1 MSTDVIGT
9 PALAH
14 PAGAGTWRLIAR
26 RLGPERLRLAWLGV
40 ALVISTALPLAGPQL
55 TARVVNLAL
64 ARGPLRTMA
73 LLAVAY
79 LATQV
84 VAQAATVACSYLASG
99 AAWRTT
105 NRLREEVAGH
115 ALRLDMS
122 FHGRHTPGEMIE
134 RVDGD
139 LLGLATMMSSFV
151 INAISSALLLAGT
164 IVLVWLVDARIGV
177 ALTLL
182 VAVGAG
188 SLLLSQR
195 RAAGFADASREQ
207 EAQLFGSIE
216 EWLQA
221 SEDIRAN
228 GAGRHVL
235 RRLHERVADVFQAD
249 RRWEFW
255 GGLVISQTE
264 LTFAVGTVV
273 VLALGVLL
281 LGQGAITV
289 GTLVLLF
296 QYAQMVQGPIEQM
309 VNQAKEL
316 QKASEAA
323 GRVGRLLRERPSI
336 RDPSEALALP
346 SSGPLSLRFLDV
358 TFAYGTDPPVIR
370 QVSLELGAGRTL
382 GLVGRTG
389 SGKTTLARL
398 ALRLYDPQLG
408 AVQLGGVDVRSVG
421 LADLQHRTRLVTQ
434 EVHLF
439 AASVRENVTLFDATV
454 EDSRVIGALEEVGLG
469 DWLRRM
475 PRGLDTPLK
484 AGGVGLSAGEE
495 QLIALARVFA
505 ADPGLIVL
513 DEPSSRLDPI
523 SEARLQ
529 AATARL
535 LRGRTAIVIA
545 HRLST
550 LATVDEVAVLE
561 GGNLV
566 EHGPRGDLIGDA
578 ESRFAGM
585 LAAGVA

>member
-1 MSTDVIGT
+1 LPPIPKEDHVHVSIDVIGT
-9 PALAH
+9 PAGAR
-14 PAGAGTWRLIAR
+14 PAGAGAWRLIAA
-26 RLGPERLRLAWLGV
+26 RLAPERFRLAWL
-40 ALVISTALPLAGPQL
+40 ALALLVSTALPLMGPQL
-55 TARVVNLAL
+55 TARFVNLAL

-84 VAQAATVACSYLASG
+84 LAQAATVVSSYLASG
-99 AAWRTT
+99 CAWRTT

-115 ALRLDMS
+115 ALRLDMT

-139 LLGLATMMSSFV
+139 LLGLATMISSFV
-151 INAISSALLLAGT
+151 INAVGGAMVLLGT
-164 IVLVWLVDARIGV
+164 IVLVWLVDVRIGL

-188 SLLLSQR
+188 TLILSQR
-195 RAAGFADASREQ
+195 RAAGFADASRE
-207 EAQLFGSIE
+207 ASARLFGSIE

-228 GAGRHVL
+228 GAGRHVV
-235 RRLHERVADVFQAD
+235 RRLHERVADAFRAD
-249 RRWEFW
+249 RRWEVW

-264 LTFAVGTVV
+264 LTFALGTVV
-273 VLALGVLL
+273 MLVLGVLL
-281 LGQGAITV
+281 LRQGTITV

-296 QYAQMVQGPIEQM
+296 LYAQMVQSPIEQM

-316 QKASEAA
+316 QKAGEAA
-323 GRVGRLLRERPSI
+323 GRVARLLRERSSI

-346 SSGPLSLRFLDV
+346 ATGPLSLRFCDV
-358 TFAYGTDPPVIR
+358 TFAYGADPPVIR
-370 QVSLELGAGRTL
+370 RVSLDLDAGRTL

-408 AVQLGGVDVRSVG
+408 AVQLGGVDARS
-421 LADLQHRTRLVTQ
+421 ARLDDI
-434 EVHLF
+434 F
-439 AASVRENVTLFDATV
+439 AASVRENVTLFDPAV
-454 EDSRVIGALEEVGLG
+454 DDSRVRGALEEVGLG
-469 DWLRRM
+469 EWLRRM
-475 PRGLDTPLK
+475 PEGLDTPLK
-484 AGGVGLSAGEE
+484 GGGVGLSAGEE
-495 QLIALARVFA
+495 QLIALARVFV

-513 DEPSSRLDPI
+513 DEPSSRLDPL

-529 AATARL
+529 EATQRL

-550 LATVDEVAVLE
+550 LAAVDEVGVLE
-561 GGNLV
+561 GGILV
-566 EHGPRGDLIGDA
+566 EHGPRSELIADDG
-578 ESRFAGM
+578 SRFARM
-585 LAAGVA
+585 LQGAPA